1 MSKLFEKTKI
11 KGMELNNRFVRSAT
25 WEGLATEDGAVT
37 PALTRKMVELVH
49 GEVGLI
55 ISSHTYVSPEGQ
67 AGPWQLGIYKDEL
80 VSGLKEMTTAVH
92 EAGGTMVMQLAHSG
106 CLARESLTKTRPL
119 AVSAIEGLV
128 DGPVKEAD
136 QQDIQALIDAFAA
149 GAARAKKAGFDG
161 VQIHS
166 AHGYLLSQFL
176 SPKFNHRQDEYGGGI
191 ENRVRIHQQIC
202 RAVREAVGEEYPLL
216 IKMNSRDF
224 AENGLELQDSLAAA
238 KILAASGLDGIE
250 ISGGLGLNKTKIPS
264 RMGIDSREKEAYFSQ
279 EAKAFR
285 EAVELPLFLVGGIRS
300 LDVAEELIENQV
312 VDYISLCRPLIR
324 EPDLV
329 KRWKNGD
336 RSRAACV
343 SDNLCF
349 VPARKGLGV
358 YCLTEEQ
365 EQKKED

>member
-1 MSKLFEKTKI
+1 
-11 KGMELNNRFVRSAT
+11 R
-25 WEGLATEDGAVT
+25 
-37 PALTRKMVELVH
+37 
-49 GEVGLI
+49 
-55 ISSHTYVSPEGQ
+55 
-67 AGPWQLGIYKDEL
+67 
-80 VSGLKEMTTAVH
+80 
-92 EAGGTMVMQLAHSG
+92 
-106 CLARESLTKTRPL
+106 ARE
-119 AVSAIEGLV
+119 
-128 DGPVKEAD
+128 
-136 QQDIQALIDAFAA
+136 
-149 GAARAKKAGFDG
+149 AGFDG
-161 VQIHS
+161 VQVHS
-166 AHGYLLSQFL
+166 AHGYFLNQFL
-176 SPKFNHRQDEYGGGI
+176 SPKFNHRQDEYGGDI
-191 ENRVRIHQQIC
+191 ENRARIHQRIC
-202 RAVREAVGEEYPLL
+202 RAIREAVGEEYPLL

-300 LDVAEELIENQV
+300 LDVAEELIENQA

-349 VPARKGLGV
+349 VPARKGEGI
-358 YCLTEEQ
+358 YCLSEER